1 MLKLEVKFIFFTFL
15 IIVNNSILLVVNE
28 KIKEF
33 RKKDCCDYGF
43 TLSFLG
49 AYMMY
54 IIRYE
59 TSITHPI
66 QLIVI
71 IKRALVFRKP

>member
-1 MLKLEVKFIFFTFL
+1 
-15 IIVNNSILLVVNE
+15 VNE

-59 TSITHPI
+59 TSITQPI